1 MKTCQRLPIS
11 SQSAIS
17 SVQSLCRIWLFT
29 TPWTATHQASLPI
42 TKCWSLLKLRPIA
55 SVMPSNH
62 LILCRPF
69 SSCLQS
75 FSASGSFLRNQF
87 FPSGGQSIW
96 SFSFRYGQQVWTIFM
111 TVFFGQ
117 SAINSHKHCPYLL
130 QELYHVPELR
140 RPLSNTGQLK

>member
-1 MKTCQRLPIS
+1 MFPVCH
-11 SQSAIS
+11 QSS
-17 SVQSLCRIWLFT
+17 SVQSLCRVRLFAT
-29 TPWTATHQASLPI
+29 SWTATHQASLSI
-42 TKCWSLLKLRPIA
+42 TDCRSLLKLMPIT

-62 LILCRPF
+62 LILCCPF

-75 FSASGSFLRNQF
+75 SPAPGSFLRNQF
-87 FPSGGQSIW
+87 FPSGGQNIW
-96 SFSFRYGQQVWTIFM
+96 SFSFRYGQWVWTIFM

-117 SAINSHKHCPYLL
+117 SAINSHKHCPHLL